1 MAKFSPFNWSSF
13 TAAQKS
19 LLIASTT
26 LWRGCLQVRGYL
38 QLTCVH
44 LVIWLAF
51 CLSIFKTDVPIGFEE
66 ETVKV
71 NIKTLFENAVRKRLM
86 AHRRIGCLL
95 SGKPNSAFYE
105 LREPLFLSINSD
117 GKKDVKM
124 QNLYFI

>member
-1 MAKFSPFNWSSF
+1 MKA
-13 TAAQKS
+13 
-19 LLIASTT
+19 
-26 LWRGCLQVRGYL
+26 
-38 QLTCVH
+38 
-44 LVIWLAF
+44 
-51 CLSIFKTDVPIGFEE
+51 
-66 ETVKV
+66 

-105 LREPLFLSINSD
+105 LRDLFLCVNSD